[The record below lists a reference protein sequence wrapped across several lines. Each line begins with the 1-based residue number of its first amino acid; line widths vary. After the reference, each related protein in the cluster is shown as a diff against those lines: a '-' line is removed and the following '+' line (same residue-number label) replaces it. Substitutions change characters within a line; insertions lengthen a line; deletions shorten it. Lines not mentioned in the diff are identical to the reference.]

1 MTINILFSASSESW
15 EKYKQPL
22 RTELDKLKIECRL
35 GPNFSPEVVDYII
48 YAPNSELA
56 EFSPFIRC
64 KAVLNLWAGVE
75 NITGNTTLNI
85 PLARMVDYG
94 LTQGM
99 VEWVVGHVMRHHLGI
114 DLQINSQD
122 GIWRPHV
129 PPLAEDRIIT
139 FLGLGVLG
147 TSSGQAL
154 RQLGFKVRGWSR
166 RKKSVDGITCYHGN
180 DGLKYALS
188 GADFVVLLLPNTPET
203 ENTLNRETLGLLKK
217 GAVVIN
223 PGRGP
228 LIEDEAL
235 LEALDSSQVGHA
247 TLDVFRIEP
256 LPETHRFWS
265 HPKITVTSHIAAAT
279 RPAYSA
285 PVIVENIRRGENGE
299 SFLNL
304 VDRQSG
310 Y

>member
-22 RTELDKLKIECRL
+22 RTELDKLEIECQL

-99 VEWVVGHVMRHHLGI
+99 VEWVVGHVMRHHLGT

-203 ENTLNRETLGLLKK
+203 ENTL
-217 GAVVIN
+217 
-223 PGRGP
+223 
-228 LIEDEAL
+228 
-235 LEALDSSQVGHA
+235 
-247 TLDVFRIEP
+247 
-256 LPETHRFWS
+256 PETHRFWS

>member
-1 MTINILFSASSESW
+1 
-15 EKYKQPL
+15 
-22 RTELDKLKIECRL
+22 
-35 GPNFSPEVVDYII
+35 
-48 YAPNSELA
+48 
-56 EFSPFIRC
+56 
-64 KAVLNLWAGVE
+64 
-75 NITGNTTLNI
+75 
-85 PLARMVDYG
+85 
-94 LTQGM
+94 
-99 VEWVVGHVMRHHLGI
+99 
-114 DLQINSQD
+114 
-122 GIWRPHV
+122 
-129 PPLAEDRIIT
+129 
-139 FLGLGVLG
+139 
-147 TSSGQAL
+147 L

-188 GADFVVLLLPNTPET
+188 EADFVVLLLPNTPET

-228 LIEDEAL
+228 LIEDKAL
-235 LEALDSSQVGHA
+235 LEALDSSQIGHA